1 MKAKTLTQEKY
12 EEFCDLVETCKTQ
25 ITQHNHAKASQAP
38 PDVVYFLGL
47 VRMMRSRMQF
57 FS

>member
-12 EEFCDLVETCKTQ
+12 EEFCDLIETCKTQ
-25 ITQHNHAKASQAP
+25 IAQHNDAKASQAP

-47 VRMMRSRMQF
+47 VGKLYCSSQKII
-57 FS
+57 

>member
-12 EEFCDLVETCKTQ
+12 EEFCDLVETCKSQ
-25 ITQHNHAKASQAP
+25 IAQHNLAKASQAP

-47 VRMMRSRMQF
+47 VRIISNRGS
-57 FS
+57 